1 MPFDP
6 TKPADH
12 APDSSAEMRAQLNA
26 LKALID
32 AVPAVTAATVSVFP
46 VLGSGATPSGSVTL
60 NAGVLHFDFGLVAGP
75 PGEVT
80 QAQLSN
86 DLSNAVNQ
94 AMLTT
99 LPQTSANSNAVALLS
114 GTVSDPPTQAEVQA
128 QQDKINELLNAL
140 RR

>member
-6 TKPADH
+6 TKPVEGTLCDAV
-12 APDSSAEMRAQLNA
+12 EMRSQLTG

-32 AVPAVTAATVSVFP
+32 AGGVTGATVDSVTI
-46 VLGSGATPSGSVTL
+46 GSGTSVNVSLVT
-60 NAGVLHFDFGLVAGP
+60 GVLHFDFILQPGP

-86 DLSNAVNQ
+86 DLSNTANQ
-94 AMLTT
+94 AMLNT

-114 GTVSDPPTQAEVQA
+114 GTISNPPTQAEVQENR
-128 QQDKINELLNAL
+128 DKINELVSSL

>member
-6 TKPADH
+6 SKPAAN
-12 APDSSAEMRAQLNA
+12 APNASAEMRGQLTA

-32 AVPAVTAATVSVFP
+32 AVPVVTGAAVDSVTIGSGTGVSVN
-46 VLGSGATPSGSVTL
+46 LI
-60 NAGVLHFDFGLVAGP
+60 AGILHFDFILQPGP

-86 DLSNAVNQ
+86 DLANAVNQ
-94 AMLTT
+94 AMLIT
-99 LPQTSANSNAVALLS
+99 LPQTSANSNGVPLLS
-114 GTVSDPPTQAEVQA
+114 LTVSDPPTQAEVQA
-128 QQDKINELLNAL
+128 VVNAHNDLVNSL